1 MYLLPPADPAC
12 SDEDS
17 GDEEKVSPDNLSRR
31 QLEAEGEATVW
42 KGDKRVHL
50 YSPDDDDNNYSLN
63 SSSNIAPTSDAAP
76 SVTAKCAF
84 SPTGSRQRKIAKKTV
99 SAPENALPNQSTSV
113 TAASASGL
121 QQLTSASVA
130 TTMSKGTSSSKSKS
144 KKPERNW
151 LKSDMPESCR
161 PPDVPE
167 NNQYASTDLT
177 PTGLFEQFVDDE
189 VMQLL
194 TENSN
199 KYAMQK
205 GRHNFVTSQ
214 SEMRLFLA
222 ILFNSGYAPLPRRRL
237 YWEPLPDV
245 QNTAMSKAITRNR
258 FAELMANVHVA
269 NNDSLPPDDRMAKVR
284 PLFTAL
290 NSKFVTHF
298 PRHQHLSI
306 DESMVPYYGKHG
318 AKQFIRGKPIRF
330 GYKVWSINSSLGYC
344 VQLDPYQGAG
354 TSIPELGLGG
364 SVVVKLASVLP
375 LDNYVLYFDNF
386 FTSLRLLHHLS
397 VNGVK
402 ATGTVRANRIE
413 DCPVMTVDQIKKLPR
428 GTSDHR
434 IDSVSNILVARW
446 HDNSVVTLASNC
458 HGDEPT
464 GTVKQWSS
472 AEKRRVELVQ
482 PYLIGEYNKYMG
494 GVD

>member
-1 MYLLPPADPAC
+1 
-12 SDEDS
+12 
-17 GDEEKVSPDNLSRR
+17 
-31 QLEAEGEATVW
+31 
-42 KGDKRVHL
+42 
-50 YSPDDDDNNYSLN
+50 
-63 SSSNIAPTSDAAP
+63 
-76 SVTAKCAF
+76 
-84 SPTGSRQRKIAKKTV
+84 
-99 SAPENALPNQSTSV
+99 
-113 TAASASGL
+113 
-121 QQLTSASVA
+121 
-130 TTMSKGTSSSKSKS
+130 
-144 KKPERNW
+144 
-151 LKSDMPESCR
+151 
-161 PPDVPE
+161 
-167 NNQYASTDLT
+167 
-177 PTGLFEQFVDDE
+177 
-189 VMQLL
+189 
-194 TENSN
+194 
-199 KYAMQK
+199 MQK

-214 SEMRLFLA
+214 SEMQLFLA

-458 HGDEPT
+458 HGVEPT
-464 GTVKQWSS
+464 GTVQRWSS

-482 PYLIGEYNKYMG
+482 PYLIGKYNKYMG
-494 GVD
+494 GVDWMDQNIATYRISIRSKKWWWPLLPTCWTSRCRMPGSSTGTPRQHVVVHWTSWSSDAMSARRTTHATVSSARLSVVQLVVQRAWMSEPQTNSEQTTLITSSSPFQHSVVVQSVESKWRNSVLSATLDYI